1 MGEKADRIEQHIEQQ
16 RHEFGDNVMELKQK
30 VRRSFD
36 WRSQVDERPLTMVG
50 LAFGG
55 GMVLSALL
63 DGRRGSSMPSLSS
76 DAHRAYQSGN
86 HGSTWEVLRG
96 AVVGLAA
103 NKLKEVVEEL
113 LPGFQEEYRKAEADK
128 RPF

>member
-1 MGEKADRIEQHIEQQ
+1 MGEKADRIEQHIQQQ

-36 WRSQVDERPLTMVG
+36 WRAQVEERPLTMVG

-63 DGRRGSSMPSLSS
+63 DGRRGSSMPPLSS
-76 DAHRAYQSGN
+76 DAHRAYEA
-86 HGSTWEVLRG
+86 GSQGGTWEILRG

-103 NKLKEVVEEL
+103 TKLKDVVEEL
-113 LPGFQEEYRKAEADK
+113 LPGFQDEYRKAEANK